1 MRNQHWQGNAEAL
14 SPAPGKER
22 SRGRVS
28 ETFAVTTRMSKTNI
42 AYLLAWIDLGCW
54 GVCFWWMHRISVRQD
69 RLLEDLH
76 KQAAHIAELSTV
88 EHDLIKEVHPNVA
101 EIKERVE
108 AVTDAV
114 TDAVEN
120 KPLGTTHAQNRSA

>member
-1 MRNQHWQGNAEAL
+1 MRKHRGFA
-14 SPAPGKER
+14 PAKQRIDG
-22 SRGRVS
+22 SVS
-28 ETFAVTTRMSKTNI
+28 ETFAGTAPMSKTDI

-54 GVCFWWMHRISVRQD
+54 GVCFWWMHCISVRQD

-76 KQAAHIAELSTV
+76 KQAAHIAQLSKV

-108 AVTDAV
+108 AVTEAV
-114 TDAVEN
+114 NAAVEN
-120 KPLGTTHAQNRSA
+120 KPLGITDAQNRPS